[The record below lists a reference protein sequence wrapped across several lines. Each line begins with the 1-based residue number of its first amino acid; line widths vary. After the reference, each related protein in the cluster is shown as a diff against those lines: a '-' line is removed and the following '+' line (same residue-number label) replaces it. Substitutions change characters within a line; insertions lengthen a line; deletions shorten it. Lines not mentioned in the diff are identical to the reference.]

1 MLSLAHR
8 RREPIGI
15 THFRDHLP
23 HPCMAVP
30 EGEGSGKMERDLKWD
45 MIKREGDIESI
56 ISAPYI

>member
-1 MLSLAHR
+1 
-8 RREPIGI
+8 
-15 THFRDHLP
+15 
-23 HPCMAVP
+23 MAVP